1 MDTTTMNQQRSPFLR
16 LPGDLRNAVYAYIF
30 GINDIVVV
38 RRHLLSIHPHQLT
51 IGQCIHVLGICRQI
65 RAEATSL
72 LWSKS
77 RISVDEVADL
87 KKLTTLSVH
96 EAIVHIIIP
105 WRTAWTLV
113 LTNNRSSGLADL
125 GSQRNAIFPS
135 FKGLRKVSI
144 TPQYHEVDSRDVFFL
159 AKREPFNDHELEVVW
174 WEESIH

>member
-1 MDTTTMNQQRSPFLR
+1 MDTTTMNQQRSQFLR
-16 LPGDLRNAVYAYIF
+16 IPGELRNAVYACIF

-38 RRHLLSIHPHQLT
+38 RRHVLDIHPHQPT

-65 RAEATSL
+65 RAEATPFL
-72 LWSKS
+72 YSKS
-77 RISVDEVADL
+77 KVSVDEVADVKRL
-87 KKLTTLSVH
+87 ATLSGH

-113 LTNNRSSGLADL
+113 LMNNRSSGLANL
-125 GSQRNAIFPS
+125 GSQRNAMFPS

-144 TPQYHEVDSRDVFFL
+144 TPQYHDVDSRDVFL
-159 AKREPFNDHELEVVW
+159 AIREAFNDYELEVVW